1 MLPAKLAATIAA
13 LLLFVNAGCFAA
25 CFVEACAAAP
35 PSHCSQSSAP
45 EDGKAEGATCSLEFL
60 VQDPAS
66 REGGGLAR
74 WAALD
79 AQALPALAG
88 SKQTLE
94 ATFFFQ
100 ALPTA
105 VPQFLSPLRV

>member
-25 CFVEACAAAP
+25 CLVEACAAAP

-45 EDGKAEGATCSLEFL
+45 EDGKADGASCSLEFP

-66 REGGGLAR
+66 REGGPAR
-74 WAALD
+74 WAVLG
-79 AQALPALAG
+79 AQPVPALE
-88 SKQTLE
+88 SSEQTLQS
-94 ATFFFQ
+94 AFLLQ
-100 ALPTA
+100 ALPTPA
-105 VPQFLSPLRV
+105 LQFLSPLRV